1 MYALIPAAGSGS
13 RLGAG
18 LAKQYLHLAG
28 EPMLRHTLRAL
39 LACAQLRLLAVVV
52 QPDDARAEACLAG
65 LDPSRR
71 LRVARCGASTRAA
84 SVRGGL
90 RWLLGQGADPAD
102 WVLVHDAARCCITA
116 QAVQRLIEACSGDAV
131 GGLLALPVADTLKR
145 ADGAPPRVGATLA
158 RDGLWQAQTPQM
170 FRIAELLRALD
181 QALDPPPDPHGGGA
195 RADITDEASAMEAQ
209 GLRPLLVAGDAANFK
224 VTLPGDLELAQA
236 VLQARRQS
244 AGADEESKHA

>member
-18 LAKQYLHLAG
+18 LAKQYLPVAG
-28 EPMLRHTLRAL
+28 EPMLRHTARAL

-52 QPDDARAEACLAG
+52 QPDDAQADACLAG
-65 LDPSRR
+65 LAPSRR

-90 RWLLGQGADPAD
+90 RWLLEQGADPAD
-102 WVLVHDAARCCITA
+102 WVLVHDAARCCITP
-116 QAVQRLIEACSGDAV
+116 QAVQRLIGACSGDLV

-170 FRIAELLRALD
+170 FRIGELLRALER
-181 QALDPPPDPHGGGA
+181 ALDPARDGA
-195 RADITDEASAMEAQ
+195 QAAITDEASAMESL
-209 GLRPLLVAGDAANFK
+209 GMRPLLVAGDAANFK

-236 VLQARRQS
+236 VLLARRQS
-244 AGADEESKHA
+244 ACGDEETKHA